1 MCISVTDKDKN
12 DPADQND
19 SEYGDSESDYDD
31 GQNSFDDWKYWL
43 FSLTKSIVIINWEPG
58 NLYYFS

>member
-31 GQNSFDDWKYWL
+31 GQNSFDD
-43 FSLTKSIVIINWEPG
+43 
-58 NLYYFS
+58 